1 MNDQFRQKLIIALI
15 GLFGMILVASITTI
29 PEMLKKNDTNE
40 IIAKIE
46 EIKQIQDINRSK
58 LKPKF
63 KEGTKEDAYLAA
75 VIDCLSYF
83 PMFKEVYISIQDR
96 EHFRISTDYEFS
108 NDLFI
113 RRVENIK
120 DDLLEWDIFLHI
132 SQEKD
137 GKIVN
142 EIVHVKNSV
151 LQNTPEEFSFQE
163 IEHIINKAGAYIV
176 DSEDISGEELNYF
189 IITMRFSLPEDST
202 REYIE
207 FSGDG
212 MSFNK
217 R

>member
-1 MNDQFRQKLIIALI
+1 MSKQFKQNLIIAVIGVIGVILGALI
-15 GLFGMILVASITTI
+15 MSLPQL
-29 PEMLKKNDTNE
+29 LKSDTNE

-46 EIKQIQDINRSK
+46 EIKQIQDIIKSK
-58 LKPKF
+58 LKPEF

-83 PMFKEVYISIQDR
+83 SMIKEVHISSQKQFSEI
-96 EHFRISTDYEFS
+96 ITSTDYEFS
-108 NDLFI
+108 NNLFVRKTTI
-113 RRVENIK
+113 MK
-120 DDLLEWDIFLHI
+120 DDLFEWNIFLHI

-137 GKIVN
+137 GKIVS

-176 DSEDISGEELNYF
+176 GSKFIDEKGENYCT
-189 IITMRFSLPEDST
+189 ITMRFSLPEDST

-207 FSGDG
+207 FSGNG

-217 R
+217 K

>member
-1 MNDQFRQKLIIALI
+1 MSKQFKQNLIIAVI
-15 GLFGMILVASITTI
+15 GVIGVILGALLMSIL
-29 PEMLKKNDTNE
+29 PQLLNKSDTNE

-46 EIKQIQDINRSK
+46 EIKQIQEITKSK
-58 LKPKF
+58 LKPEF

-83 PMFKEVYISIQDR
+83 SMVKEAHVSLQFN
-96 EHFRISTDYEFS
+96 EFRSSTDYEFS
-108 NDLFI
+108 NDLFV
-113 RRVENIK
+113 RKVVNHK
-120 DDLLEWDIFLHI
+120 GDLLEWNIFLHI
-132 SQEKD
+132 SQEED

-142 EIVHVKNSV
+142 EIVHVKNAV

-176 DSEDISGEELNYF
+176 GSKFINEEGTHHCT
-189 IITMRFSLPEDST
+189 ITMRFSLPEDST

-212 MSFNK
+212 ISFNK
-217 R
+217 K